1 MISDG
6 FCEQS
11 LRVCQ
16 RKDLFGKS
24 IKCSLAQTL
33 RLRGDALDG
42 STTGD
47 KPVRPLAPF
56 SLFIVGGAVLK
67 ALDFVLFLR
76 KLPLHLFFLGLQ
88 LFDFFFGHNFDL
100 LTDR

>member
-1 MISDG
+1 MKTLCFHGVRRDFGHAVSFFIS
-6 FCEQS
+6 S
-11 LRVCQ
+11 SQ
-16 RKDLFGKS
+16 RDK
-24 IKCSLAQTL
+24 AQPVV
-33 RLRGDALDG
+33 LDM
-42 STTGD
+42 D
-47 KPVRPLAPF
+47 VLYPLAPF